1 MFHREGV
8 LVRTFIVV
16 VLSTLGG
23 LVLLIGGAI
32 AALVGPDDTASLPA
46 GKIPATSGVAI
57 TSFDLFPVRDLTL
70 HATATSQ
77 GGPVFL
83 GAAHP
88 VDARD
93 YVTGVNASWV
103 TGVDRSGTLATDP
116 IDGELDAP
124 EVDPTTTTFWSGSAS
139 GDGAQSL
146 DVTLTGEP
154 VTFVVVPLGGPAA
167 TTLAFGAVVP
177 GLFVLALG
185 VAGAGAVLVAAAALV
200 RRRGRRRTEPTPD
213 PADADTEPETFTAPE
228 PEPAEAAPRTLRR
241 RALVLGAG
249 LTVTLTAC
257 VPVPSA
263 VEPPE
268 QPVRIAA
275 DADELDAAL
284 ASYSERE
291 SAASQVAAQLDPGAW
306 ADPDTDGRRAL
317 MEYRTKLDAAR
328 DQPPAPYT
336 VTYSGLD
343 AAVPQ
348 FTSYPMWFM
357 ALVESTTDG
366 TPAELPQLRV
376 FERERAAAPWR
387 SSFALDVPVDAVQL
401 PAPGSA
407 SVASPDQ
414 VAAGLAAVE
423 LVRSHLETGAEV
435 AVDLGELGTFRE
447 KVLGNDLEGRLRVT
461 NAQVTHFDGP
471 EDPTAPGG
479 PLQVVPVDGGLLVT
493 SALSYT
499 FNREM
504 ETGWSVNLT
513 DVAVAEVTGQPGE
526 RQNLRTLG
534 LVQTVLLVPDGAAP
548 RVLSAGWS
556 LLAPRV

>member
-1 MFHREGV
+1 MFHHEGV
-8 LVRTFIVV
+8 PVRTFIVV
-16 VLSTLGG
+16 VVSALGG
-23 LVLLIGGAI
+23 LLLLAGGAI
-32 AALVGPDDTASLPA
+32 AALVGPDDTATLPA
-46 GKIPATSGVAI
+46 GQVPASSGVAI

-70 HATATSQ
+70 HVTATSQ

-93 YVTGVNASWV
+93 YVTGVGASWV
-103 TGVDRSGTLATDP
+103 TGVDRSGALTTDA

-124 EVDPTTTTFWSGSAS
+124 EVDPTTATFWSGSAS

-146 DVTLTGEP
+146 DVALTDEP

-185 VAGAGAVLVAAAALV
+185 VAGAGALLVAAAVLL
-200 RRRGRRRTEPTPD
+200 RRRRRTSPTPELV
-213 PADADTEPETFTAPE
+213 ATETRPETFTAAE
-228 PEPAEAAPRTLRR
+228 PEPADAAPRTVRR
-241 RALVLGAG
+241 RAVVLGAG
-249 LTVTLTAC
+249 LTVALTAC

-263 VEPPE
+263 VEPPA

-284 ASYSERE
+284 ASYGERE

-306 ADPDTDGRRAL
+306 ADPDADGLRAV

-328 DQPPAPYT
+328 NQPSAPYT
-336 VTYSGLD
+336 VTYAGLD

-348 FTSYPMWFM
+348 FASYPMWFM
-357 ALVESTTDG
+357 ALVEPTTDG
-366 TPAELPQLRV
+366 TASDVQLRV
-376 FERERAAAPWR
+376 FERERVTAPWR
-387 SSFALDVPVDAVQL
+387 ASFALEVPADAVQL
-401 PAPGSA
+401 PDPGPASA
-407 SVASPDQ
+407 ASPDQ

-423 LVRSHLETGAEV
+423 LVRSHLETGTEV
-435 AVDLGELGTFRE
+435 EVELGELGTFRE
-447 KVLGNDLEGRLRVT
+447 EMLGDDLDGRLRIT
-461 NAQVTHFDGP
+461 NAQVRHFDGP

-479 PLQVVPVDGGLLVT
+479 PVQVVPVEGGLLVT

-499 FNREM
+499 FNRAI
-504 ETGWSVNLT
+504 ETGWTVNLT
-513 DVAVAEVTGQPGE
+513 DPAVAEVTGQPGE
-526 RQNLRTLG
+526 RQNLRMLG

-556 LLAPRV
+556 LLAPRA